1 MRRPIILKKMTPL
14 IIAVSII
21 ILSSCHLRTVYYQY
35 HSTPVQG
42 WEKNDTLLFDVPPM
56 AEAGNYHS
64 ILGLRI
70 SKAFPFT
77 DLYLVVEQTVLPSM
91 TSICDTVK
99 CNIANEDGRL
109 KTHGVSYYQYQFP
122 ITDIKLMKGDSI
134 HISVRHCMK
143 RDILPGV
150 SDIGIRIRR

>member
-91 TSICDTVK
+91 TSICDTVR
-99 CNIANEDGRL
+99 CSIANEDGRL
-109 KTHGVSYYQYQFP
+109 
-122 ITDIKLMKGDSI
+122 
-134 HISVRHCMK
+134 
-143 RDILPGV
+143 
-150 SDIGIRIRR
+150 

>member
-64 ILGLRI
+64 IL
-70 SKAFPFT
+70 
-77 DLYLVVEQTVLPSM
+77 
-91 TSICDTVK
+91 
-99 CNIANEDGRL
+99 
-109 KTHGVSYYQYQFP
+109 
-122 ITDIKLMKGDSI
+122 
-134 HISVRHCMK
+134 RHCMK

-150 SDIGIRIRR
+150 ADIGIRIRR